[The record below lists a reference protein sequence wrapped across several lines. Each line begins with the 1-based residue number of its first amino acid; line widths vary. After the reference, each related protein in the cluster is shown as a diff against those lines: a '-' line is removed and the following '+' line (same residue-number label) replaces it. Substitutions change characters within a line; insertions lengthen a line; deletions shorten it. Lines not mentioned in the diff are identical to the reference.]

1 MTLSTPK
8 RTSFGL
14 AFAIGAAWPLLGA
27 AQPAPDSAYRT
38 DTQSTHVEDAT
49 SRGIQQ
55 VNMITCFLSSMR
67 PDALVN
73 QGPYNALVDQNKCDP
88 NARSSSG
95 NSASSGAGGN
105 APSYMSAVVDVTR
118 SSNADPMRSKTWVSE
133 SIDGFE
139 STIFV
144 NVSASAAPSTGNPYG
159 VFRVDYCGKGAVGPC
174 MMRGFLQGSASGIDY
189 FEIEGANGGFG
200 GGTKALTLTT
210 SGIDAGAGRLQI
222 DEQGQTAAFSFAYN
236 ANYFRRS
243 DGNADQCFARDA
255 TDPDTGM
262 SVWSY
267 GMYNADTGARVEL
280 NSGFPIDYTANG
292 TTYHGHIGYWGLWL
306 PPEAAA
312 GNGATV
318 QRVQYVQGQE
328 PTKTNYTLVKAD
340 GRLVKYSK
348 QTRTLAGID
357 KIKFQTF
364 VGDASNFFTGATSFQ
379 QYEMYWDDAAGV
391 FKATGVVECG
401 NNGCQTRDLS
411 VEQSVSAAYF
421 GSTGGARGWSQAL
434 GGELFVALAGNNGS
448 VNSSAVE
455 VIYRQQE
462 LVYPSQMPANLH
474 CLRDCPTAASIAA
487 YFAQGS
493 NAQSPFAGNSFNN
506 WSPVQ
511 PSDVLSYTT
520 DSNAALLRDANAA
533 ALTFTDREALA
544 SRPQYQWGVRTG
556 RLFTDLASAVC
567 ANDNTRYCDNQV
579 ELMDVYYQWETGPNQ
594 WNQFAAV
601 KDNGGTIVQFD
612 APLQVSYSVPA
623 GAAYGAYAGKTIV
636 LQYGGMGQLW
646 GIPGHCVS
654 HLTNAVVSCDTQ
666 GSRYVPAFVI
676 PYDETLGRV
685 SRNGTGYLVKWLD
698 REIRFARKDPAV
710 CAAAGLS
717 LPSGLTLPT
726 ASGLV
731 DPSDPSSSIYIGAK
745 PTLTAAPRV
754 IHGEVMY

>member
-1 MTLSTPK
+1 MHV
-8 RTSFGL
+8 GL
-14 AFAIGAAWPLLGA
+14 AFAIAAAWPLLAA
-27 AQPAPDSAYRT
+27 AQPAADSAYRT
-38 DTQSTHVEDAT
+38 DAQSTHVEDAT

-95 NSASSGAGGN
+95 NSASSGAGSN

-118 SSNADPMRSKTWVSE
+118 ASNADPMRAKTWVSE
-133 SIDGFE
+133 NFDGME

-144 NVSASAAPSTGNPYG
+144 NTSASAAPSSSNPYG
-159 VFRVDYCGKGAVGPC
+159 VFRVDYCGKGSTGPC

-210 SGIDAGAGRLQI
+210 AGTDAGAGRLQI

-267 GMYNADTGARVEL
+267 GMYNAATGARVEL
-280 NSGFPIDYTANG
+280 NSGFPIDYTSNG

-306 PPEAAA
+306 PPEANAA
-312 GNGATV
+312 NGATV
-318 QRVQYVQGQE
+318 QRVQYNNGQE
-328 PTKTNYTLVKAD
+328 PTKTDYTLVKAD
-340 GRLVKYSK
+340 GRLMKYIK
-348 QTRTLAGID
+348 RTRTLAAID

-364 VGDASNFFTGATSFQ
+364 VGDATNFFAGATSFQ

-401 NNGCQTRDLS
+401 NNGCQTRDL
-411 VEQSVSAAYF
+411 VAEQSVSPAFF
-421 GSTGGARGWSQAL
+421 GGMGGARGWTQAL
-434 GGELFVALAGNNGS
+434 GGELFVALPGGGV

-462 LVYPSQMPANLH
+462 LVYPADMPANLY

-493 NAQSPFAGNSFNN
+493 NAQSPFVATSFNAWN
-506 WSPVQ
+506 PVQ
-511 PSDVLSYTT
+511 PSDVVTYSS
-520 DSNAALLRDANAA
+520 DANAALLRDGNSAP
-533 ALTFTDREALA
+533 LTFTDREALA

-556 RLFTDLASAVC
+556 RLFTTLASAVC

-579 ELMDVYYQWETGPNQ
+579 ELMDVYYQLETGPNQ

-601 KDNGGTIVQFD
+601 KNGGGTIVQFD
-612 APLQVSYSVPA
+612 APLQVTYNVPTGTA
-623 GAAYGAYAGKTIV
+623 FGAYAGKSIV

-654 HLTNAVVSCDTQ
+654 HLTNETVSCDTQ

-685 SRNGTGYLVKWLD
+685 SLGGTNYLVKWLD
-698 REIRFARKDPAV
+698 REIRFARKDPAT
-710 CAAAGLS
+710 CAAAGLN

-726 ASGLV
+726 ATGLA
-731 DPSDPSSSIYIGAK
+731 DPSDPASSIYIGAK